1 MAEKNEAPEVVADEV
16 KGAPKAKFDFAKL
29 NTLSVVSLATA
40 VTGFGA
46 VAGVIT
52 GHISLA
58 QIKKTAESGR
68 GMAIAGIA
76 VGYAVIGFWIL
87 STVFWA
93 AAGIWSLGHLGGGME
108 GGYGFGGGFGDRDGD
123 GGMRDH
129 MNGGQMNGGQMNGGQ
144 GFQMPEMP
152 GNMMTDGTT
161 TQNN

>member
-1 MAEKNEAPEVVADEV
+1 MAEKNEAPEVVAEEV
-16 KGAPKAKFDFAKL
+16 YEAPKAKFNFASL

-93 AAGIWSLGHLGGGME
+93 AAGIWGLGHLGPGRNGE
-108 GGYGFGGGFGDRDGD
+108 FEGFGGGFGDRDGD
-123 GGMRDH
+123 RGMGGH
-129 MNGGQMNGGQMNGGQ
+129 MNGGQ
-144 GFQMPEMP
+144 GFQMPEIP

>member
-16 KGAPKAKFDFAKL
+16 KEAPKAKFDFAKL

-93 AAGIWSLGHLGGGME
+93 AAGIWGLGHLGDMPGRNGEFGGL
-108 GGYGFGGGFGDRDGD
+108 GGGFGDRDGD
-123 GGMRDH
+123 GGM
-129 MNGGQMNGGQMNGGQ
+129 GGHMNGGQMNGGQ

-152 GNMMTDGTT
+152 GNMMNDGT